1 VDFLSDGLT
10 SPVVK
15 YTPEG
20 ADLDS
25 VIDTYAVFQQSNL
38 SMHDLHGFLWPAK
51 GKYGLRDY
59 EKVFHGQNG
68 NDVFD
73 LRGINRDQGC
83 IVVVRPDQHVANILP
98 VSDHARLSAFFDN
111 FMLPQV

>member
-1 VDFLSDGLT
+1 
-10 SPVVK
+10 
-15 YTPEG
+15 
-20 ADLDS
+20 
-25 VIDTYAVFQQSNL
+25 
-38 SMHDLHGFLWPAK
+38 
-51 GKYGLRDY
+51 
-59 EKVFHGQNG
+59 
-68 NDVFD
+68 VFD